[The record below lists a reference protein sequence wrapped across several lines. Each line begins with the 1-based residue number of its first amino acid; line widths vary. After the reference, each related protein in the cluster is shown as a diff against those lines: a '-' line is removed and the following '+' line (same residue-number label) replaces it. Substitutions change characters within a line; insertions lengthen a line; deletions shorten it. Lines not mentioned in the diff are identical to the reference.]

1 MSKMVIFSVDL
12 RDFVEKFF
20 VSMDFSDL
28 DTWDL
33 EKTLTILSG
42 VEKTQ
47 IELLKMNYG
56 SDEPNLWYNREL
68 SLRGLVV
75 LTQLEHFAKI
85 LQEAN
90 HLERALIL
98 LNRVV
103 ESFNQKVMEDPEIIK
118 AIQEDRL
125 EEELEKHFPPEVLS
139 SPDRKSNFS
148 HLLEPSGP
156 LENIPENYEPIPENF

>member
-47 IELLKMNYG
+47 IELLK
-56 SDEPNLWYNREL
+56 
-68 SLRGLVV
+68 
-75 LTQLEHFAKI
+75 
-85 LQEAN
+85 
-90 HLERALIL
+90 
-98 LNRVV
+98 
-103 ESFNQKVMEDPEIIK
+103 
-118 AIQEDRL
+118 
-125 EEELEKHFPPEVLS
+125 
-139 SPDRKSNFS
+139 
-148 HLLEPSGP
+148 
-156 LENIPENYEPIPENF
+156 